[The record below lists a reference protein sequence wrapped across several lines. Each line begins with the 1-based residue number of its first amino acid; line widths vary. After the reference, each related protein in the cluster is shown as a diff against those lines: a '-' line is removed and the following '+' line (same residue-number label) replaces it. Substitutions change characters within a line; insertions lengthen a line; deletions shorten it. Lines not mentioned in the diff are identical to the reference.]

1 MKKDEKLVRSLA
13 VTRSKIS
20 KRNIVSHECLAGNL
34 GAEALIIILQPL
46 LFDYWDAPIKLPFK
60 FDSTCFLCM
69 LNPGLELKSMLLS
82 NAIESFKEELV
93 KISIQFPEAT
103 ITVGHFSGELNPA
116 DSLTKL
122 YSVQRPNSGDQF
134 FTI

>member
-1 MKKDEKLVRSLA
+1 
-13 VTRSKIS
+13 
-20 KRNIVSHECLAGNL
+20 
-34 GAEALIIILQPL
+34 
-46 LFDYWDAPIKLPFK
+46 
-60 FDSTCFLCM
+60 M